1 MDLKRFKTLFCEER
15 IQKFIIEKCT
25 LPEELAEFLKNLSPS
40 SIFSISLWLAD
51 QIDLRNDKSKNPS
64 EVHASVIALEEIL
77 RRYLIPNS
85 GLQFDEEFGEKIFSL
100 IKEDKENSPFLVI
113 GRYGVYA
120 LASALSH
127 FQENLRE
134 KIAAKIMA
142 LIFHPDFDVR
152 ETVQNYILIEEIRG
166 KIGKEIKTALAIL
179 SAACMPEEKPYFT
192 IKESMEMRL
201 ARLIIGPG
209 VGIWNIKE
217 KIKEI
222 LARDLRGNPALEILG
237 LRLSKPFP
245 EIFASQKE
253 RDFLETII
261 EVIEEA
267 EAPDDFGKF
276 IEANEISETLDR
288 LLPFLEDWALKAE
301 LSRIGMS
308 PLAELLFSSDES
320 QIEKAVGELEEL
332 IDSEEIVLKGRAWGL
347 IYTTIDYL
355 LCMSHYLGWAIAK
368 GELNLEWDTEKQRI
382 AEAIAKL
389 GKIEGARAHIYLAS
403 TQPEILRLF
412 PNQEDLCW
420 LKSTAEL
427 AYSII
432 IPYA

>member
-1 MDLKRFKTLFCEER
+1 MDLERFKTLFREER
-15 IQKFIIEKCT
+15 IQKFIIEKHF
-25 LPEELAEFLKNLSPS
+25 LPKELTEFLKNLSPS
-40 SIFSISLWLAD
+40 SIFSLSLWLAD
-51 QIDLRNDKSKNPS
+51 QIDLRNDKTKNPS
-64 EVHASVIALEEIL
+64 EVHASVIALKEIL
-77 RRYLIPNS
+77 RCYLIPNS
-85 GLQFDEEFGEKIFSL
+85 ELQFDEELGEKIFSL
-100 IKEDKENSPFLVI
+100 IKEDKENSPFLGI
-113 GRYGVYA
+113 GRYGIFA
-120 LASALSH
+120 LDAALPH
-127 FQENLRE
+127 FPKNLRE
-134 KIAAKIMA
+134 KFAAKTIA
-142 LIFHPDFDVR
+142 LTFHPHSEIR
-152 ETVQNYILIEEIRG
+152 EIAQDSILILRSQIS
-166 KIGKEIKTALAIL
+166 KEIKTALAIL

-192 IKESMEMRL
+192 IKEKIKIEIPPSRS
-201 ARLIIGPG
+201 GPG

-253 RDFLETII
+253 KEFLETII

-276 IEANEISETLDR
+276 IEASEISETLDR
-288 LLPFLEDWALKAE
+288 LLRFLEDWALKAE

-320 QIEKAVGELEEL
+320 QIEKAVGEVEEL
-332 IDSEEIVLKGRAWGL
+332 SESEEIVLKGRAWGL
-347 IYTTIDYL
+347 IYRTIDYL
-355 LCMSHYLGWAIAK
+355 LRMSHYLGWAIAK

-403 TQPEILRLF
+403 TQPEILHLF